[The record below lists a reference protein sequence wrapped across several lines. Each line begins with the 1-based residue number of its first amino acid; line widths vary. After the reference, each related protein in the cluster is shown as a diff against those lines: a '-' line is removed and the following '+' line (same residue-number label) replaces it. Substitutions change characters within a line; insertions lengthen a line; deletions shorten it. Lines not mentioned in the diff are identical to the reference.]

1 MSKLYKISN
10 RFCKEQIRHTNEL
23 FSIMYFYFSSVY
35 NQHQRM
41 NTMQTSATHHKI
53 KKIKIPKQQK
63 PNYCYIYIYV
73 ERERD
78 DQLMPQESK
87 QW

>member
-1 MSKLYKISN
+1 
-10 RFCKEQIRHTNEL
+10 
-23 FSIMYFYFSSVY
+23 
-35 NQHQRM
+35 M